1 VDGAAGTGPG
11 GAEDLSRDVG
21 GDDRG
26 RARGDQQAD
35 TGGGRDPARL
45 IAAGQ
50 ERAQAQKRGQEHAR
64 RLIEAGQERARQEKR
79 EREQERQR
87 ERDRDEDF
95 ELEP

>member
-1 VDGAAGTGPG
+1 MDGAAGTGPG